1 MKYTHLVPRKWGQF
15 IHFDFRHKIPTDL
28 VSYFGGKR
36 QFQISLNNVSTRET
50 LLVSQSLKIL
60 VQELFSDI
68 RSGMEDLTL
77 EDIKEIL
84 RIEVRK
90 SILHSHHV
98 DLGTSKYD
106 SMKKIESVETISSR
120 ETKMRKS
127 VLTDL
132 KGVESTVDEKLQ
144 TILESL
150 DIKFEKGSVNYK
162 SLRRSF
168 IDLSLLR
175 YEWTKDLINESGRDD
190 DDFRKEV
197 DRKLKMNL
205 FPELCGDTPS
215 PVEQVPVQQQIPTD
229 QGISLSPHQSTPIS
243 EGIEKYMNEKVSISN
258 RSGREVRHSLNLL
271 IEEFGD
277 IPIGKLTRE
286 RGTKFKENIRKL
298 PSNRKKSPEYRDLE
312 YHELTKMEVKNPLS
326 DVTVNKHLGY
336 VSSFMEWS
344 RNHGYIDINP
354 FKGMKLKTN
363 VRPRDQRDRFSEKE
377 LKQIFQKENYIHF
390 TNIEKG
396 RYELY
401 WIPLIGVF
409 SGLRL
414 GEICP
419 LYLDNIRRVEGH
431 HRKRRWCFDIVEEPN
446 RPDKHLKTKS
456 SRRIVPIHDTLI
468 ELGLID
474 FIDLL
479 KKNDPNRKRL
489 FEELPYVDDSYNSRV
504 SEFWNDRYL
513 PKLGLKTNKKNF
525 HSIRHTVSDHLKQKG
540 IEPHFIN
547 ELMGHSSGNIDLDRY
562 GKGYNPDIL
571 FNKCVKKISYQ
582 TSQKRGI
589 DFLSLKLDWMK
600 IIG

>member
-1 MKYTHLVPRKWGQF
+1 MKYTHLVPRKWGHS

-68 RSGMEDLTL
+68 RSGMKDLTL

-127 VLTDL
+127 LLTDL

-205 FPELCGDTPS
+205 FPELTGDTPS

-479 KKNDPNRKRL
+479 KKKDPKRKRL

-547 ELMGHSSGNIDLDRY
+547 ELMGHSSGDIDLDRY

-589 DFLSLKLDWMK
+589 DFLSLKLDWKK

>member
-127 VLTDL
+127 LLTDL

-197 DRKLKMNL
+197 DRTLKMNL
-205 FPELCGDTPS
+205 FPELFGDTPS

-229 QGISLSPHQSTPIS
+229 QGISLSPHQSTLIS
-243 EGIEKYMNEKVSISN
+243 EGIEKYMNEKSISN
-258 RSGREVRHSLNLL
+258 RSGREVRHSLNML
-271 IEEFGD
+271 IEDFGD

-298 PSNRKKSPEYRDLE
+298 PSNRKKTPEYRDLE

-401 WIPLIGVF
+401 WVPLIGVF

-414 GEICP
+414 GEITS
-419 LYLDNIRRVEGH
+419 LYLDNIREIKGS
-431 HRKRRWCFDIVEEPN
+431 HRENRWCFDILEEPN
-446 RPDKHLKTKS
+446 RPDKHLKTLS
-456 SRRIVPIHDTLI
+456 SRRIVPIHEIILD
-468 ELGLID
+468 LGFLH
-474 FIDLL
+474 FIDLI
-479 KKNDPNRKRL
+479 KKKDPKRKRL
-489 FEELPYVDDSYNSRV
+489 FQELKYHSGNYNQNVSRW
-504 SEFWNDRYL
+504 FNTKYL
-513 PKLGLKTNKKNF
+513 PSLGLKTKEKNF
-525 HSIRHTVSDHLKQKG
+525 HSLRHCVADTLKQKG
-540 IEPHFIN
+540 VEPHFIN
-547 ELMGHSSGNIDLDRY
+547 ELLGHSSGNIDLERY
-562 GKGYNPDIL
+562 GKGYNPDII
-571 FNKCVKKISYQ
+571 FNKCVKKIAYQ
-582 TSQKRGI
+582 TSHTRYI
-589 DFLSLKLDWMK
+589 DFMSLKVDWKK